1 MQTYWSTLIWRGKK
15 LFNKKSIEIFE
26 NILKIQNIL
35 IKILILL
42 TNDEYKIATK
52 VILLSSYLRVAKLRW
67 DFDLPAVQA
76 PAHNTIVAKP
86 SMMAGSNDRS

>member
-52 VILLSSYLRVAKLRW
+52 VITS
-67 DFDLPAVQA
+67 P
-76 PAHNTIVAKP
+76 TCE
-86 SMMAGSNDRS
+86 

>member
-1 MQTYWSTLIWRGKK
+1 MIWRGKK

-42 TNDEYKIATK
+42 TNDEYKVATK
-52 VILLSSYLRVAKLRW
+52 VITPPILRVAKLRW
-67 DFDLPAVQA
+67 DFDLPAVKA
-76 PAHNTIVAKP
+76 PGHKVIVRKTF
-86 SMMAGSNDRS
+86 NDGWQQRYNK